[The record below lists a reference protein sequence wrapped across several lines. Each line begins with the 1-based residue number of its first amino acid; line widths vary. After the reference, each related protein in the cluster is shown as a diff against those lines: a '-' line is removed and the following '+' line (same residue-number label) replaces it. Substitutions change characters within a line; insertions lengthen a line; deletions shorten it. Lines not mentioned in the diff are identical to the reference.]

1 MIYKFISSLIKLL
14 VVLLLI
20 AACLLGHE
28 IALLLHLLHWVHSM
42 VAHHATETIGHHLW
56 GRNVWRGR
64 RVKTLSTLTRCFE
77 KHLLMRELLLE
88 AELVVASHLIL
99 V

>member
-64 RVKTLSTLTRCFE
+64 RVETLSTLTRCFE